1 MRFSATRGS
10 VYVGSLTSLI
20 LALATIDSLPDISI
34 TTFLI
39 LLGTALVGGTANA
52 LAGGGTFLVFPALLL
67 TGLDSI
73 VANATSAAV
82 MMPGGVASALVYRQG
97 STYNANL
104 LRALIISS
112 ILGGITGSVL
122 VLLTPSQ
129 RFSQLVPYLML
140 SAALVFSFSEQIA
153 RAAAAHISDSTR
165 WVPLLI
171 GQYFIS
177 VYGGYFGAG
186 MGVLMIVLFF
196 LTANMNVQQS
206 AALRFYCTM
215 GINGFAIAIFAL
227 RGVIEW
233 KLSVPMA
240 IAAVIGGYSGAH
252 LVKRLSVKAARN
264 AVLVYAWAMTIWLL
278 VR

>member
-1 MRFSATRGS
+1 MLFRSS
-10 VYVGSLTSLI
+10 SYE
-20 LALATIDSLPDISI
+20 PK
-34 TTFLI
+34 
-39 LLGTALVGGTANA
+39 
-52 LAGGGTFLVFPALLL
+52 
-67 TGLDSI
+67 
-73 VANATSAAV
+73 
-82 MMPGGVASALVYRQG
+82 
-97 STYNANL
+97 L
-104 LRALIISS
+104 LRALMISS

-129 RFSQLVPYLML
+129 RFSALVPYLML

-153 RAAAAHISDSTR
+153 RAAAAHISENVR
-165 WVPLLI
+165 WMPLLI

-215 GINGFAIAIFAL
+215 GINGFAILVFGL
-227 RGVIEW
+227 RGVILW
-233 KLSVPMA
+233 KLSLPMA
-240 IAAVIGGYSGAH
+240 LAAVTGGYFGAK

-264 AVLVYAWAMTIWLL
+264 AVLIYAWIMTIWLL
-278 VR
+278 IR